1 MSKAIVSKRLLVF
14 ALIAFLNWPS
24 ARAQVLAAVPP
35 AAQEAAQETSPTAD
49 GQKPASPRRDQKESE
64 DVKAKR
70 EALRKNALKLL
81 DEVLQQLE
89 GLKVPENRIRLEA
102 STADV
107 LWKYDEKRARTL
119 FKLATTQLA
128 DLQREVS
135 TPIELNEG
143 PHEVSG
149 MMTEVLQAN
158 VQGLQERQ
166 AVRNEVLN

>member
-35 AAQEAAQETSPTAD
+35 AAQEAAQETSTSAD

-81 DEVLQQLE
+81 DEVLLH
-89 GLKVPENRIRLEA
+89 LDVPKVPENRIRLEA

-107 LWKYDEKRARTL
+107 LWKYDEKPARAL

-128 DLQREVS
+128 DLQKQVVM
-135 TPIELNEG
+135 PIEIGEG
-143 PHEVSG
+143 PHE
-149 MMTEVLQAN
+149 
-158 VQGLQERQ
+158 
-166 AVRNEVLN
+166 